1 MGTFLIF
8 ATALAFA
15 SQSYAQTASIEVKED
30 GSALV
35 INGGDTGKIDVKG
48 DIVVDGGLSVGGVNL
63 LDLIESNSQDA
74 EGVALKTLL
83 ARLQADQARMQ
94 LELET
99 QQKDHVEQQG
109 VITKLQTDLDEQVAK
124 TADAT
129 DRVKALETAAS
140 DAPPVVKKKAF
151 PITVVPA

>member
-1 MGTFLIF
+1 M
-8 ATALAFA
+8 
-15 SQSYAQTASIEVKED
+15 
-30 GSALV
+30 
-35 INGGDTGKIDVKG
+35 
-48 DIVVDGGLSVGGVNL
+48 
-63 LDLIESNSQDA
+63 
-74 EGVALKTLL
+74 ALKTLL

-151 PITVVPA
+151 PITVVPAADQSKTDGDADWIPLGLFPVRRLR